1 MTKSTRSNDKSAS
14 TKNNSKTNETESNK
28 TKNKP
33 NKVSKK
39 QKNDAQNASSRKRTS
54 SKKKKTSNHPVLHL
68 TCYCALFFILL
79 AILLFDIDQV
89 DTVAMQPAL
98 HKDDIVVSFAPPF
111 VHPTPAIGQIYHIHS
126 ENEAPNFLRLISCGE
141 HTVTYDEDVI
151 RLNGK
156 AMKRLKLTNDAIA
169 RPADAPE
176 IWRESLE
183 SGQQWRIMLPQLPI
197 RSHLHG
203 SVTLSANTCF
213 AAGDN
218 RMSSYDSRHFGPIDQ
233 HNLTGK
239 ALFILHTTQSD
250 GIFGPF
256 IKLL

>member
-1 MTKSTRSNDKSAS
+1 MTKSARTNDKSAS
-14 TKNNSKTNETESNK
+14 TKNNSTTNETKNNK
-28 TKNKP
+28 TKNKS
-33 NKVSKK
+33 NRVFQK
-39 QKNDAQNASSRKRTS
+39 QKSDAQNTSSRKRAS
-54 SKKKKTSNHPVLHL
+54 SKKKKTSRHPVLQL
-68 TCYCALFFILL
+68 TCYCVLFFILL

-98 HKDDIVVSFAPPF
+98 HKDDLVVSFAPPF
-111 VHPTPAIGQIYHIHS
+111 VHPIPSVGQVYHIHS
-126 ENEAPNFLRLISCGE
+126 ENEAPNFLRLIICGE

-156 AMKRLKLTNDAIA
+156 ALKRLKLTNDAIA

-203 SVTLSANTCF
+203 RVSVPASACF

-233 HNLTGK
+233 QNITGK
-239 ALFILHTTQSD
+239 ALFILRTTQSD

>member
-1 MTKSTRSNDKSAS
+1 MTKSTRPNDKSAS

-111 VHPTPAIGQIYHIHS
+111 VHPTPQSVKSTTFIPKTRRPIFCVSSAVGNI
-126 ENEAPNFLRLISCGE
+126 LL
-141 HTVTYDEDVI
+141 
-151 RLNGK
+151 
-156 AMKRLKLTNDAIA
+156 LTM
-169 RPADAPE
+169 R
-176 IWRESLE
+176 
-183 SGQQWRIMLPQLPI
+183 
-197 RSHLHG
+197 
-203 SVTLSANTCF
+203 TLSAPTE
-213 AAGDN
+213 
-218 RMSSYDSRHFGPIDQ
+218 RP
-233 HNLTGK
+233 
-239 ALFILHTTQSD
+239 
-250 GIFGPF
+250 
-256 IKLL
+256 